1 MRARSTG
8 HRGRLV
14 IYCRPATSYDRA
26 VISQTAQ
33 PEGGVP
39 PPATGDRRRARTT
52 AMPAEEAKGDTEGAP
67 AVAAAAPAAEKPA
80 NISHEVLKPG
90 NGITRPV
97 AGSLVTAHYI
107 GTLKSSGKTF
117 DSSRTSGKKPI
128 RFRIGEDQV
137 IKGCEM
143 GVLKMTLG
151 ERALLT
157 IPAQLAYGEAGGGG
171 GIVPPN
177 ADLVFDVELLEIEGR
192 TRESMARYEQEVNK
206 WVDSKLASF
215 DTDEKFR
222 AKRLKEHGSREAY
235 EVFLKVKG
243 RKQLATVPGK
253 NAEVRAAS

>member
-1 MRARSTG
+1 MSSSPS
-8 HRGRLV
+8 LV
-14 IYCRPATSYDRA
+14 
-26 VISQTAQ
+26 
-33 PEGGVP
+33 
-39 PPATGDRRRARTT
+39 ATGCVPSSQQGRVLRPHGGRI
-52 AMPAEEAKGDTEGAP
+52 AMPAEVEAVSNGA
-67 AVAAAAPAAEKPA
+67 AASPTAAPAADMPAVAQKPST
-80 NISHEVLKPG
+80 IEHEVLKPG

-97 AGSLVTAHYI
+97 TGSLVTAHYV

-157 IPAQLAYGEAGGGG
+157 IPAHLAYGEAGGGG

-215 DTDEKFR
+215 DADDKFR
-222 AKRLKEHGSREAY
+222 AKRLEEHGSREAY
-235 EVFLKVKG
+235 EIFLKVKG
-243 RKQLATVPGK
+243 RKKLATVPTK
-253 NAEVRAAS
+253 QAAEDSAA